1 MEPRRRISQSHVT
14 AISCPASK
22 SILALRYEEE
32 AQEKTKS
39 VPNSTSMTSIGRSPR
54 PSRWKEMESG
64 NCKVASLT
72 VASKSARTGA
82 IVGAGLGAGVGAG
95 VDVGVEVG
103 VNVGATV
110 GVEVGVNVGATVG
123 VEVGVNVGATVRV
136 EVGVNVGATV
146 SSGESQAS
154 SPTAMAVAR
163 TADAKK
169 RIIAQAQWIYSEV
182 AVR

>member
-123 VEVGVNVGATVRV
+123 VEVGVNVGATV
-136 EVGVNVGATV
+136 